1 MLPNL
6 SLYADFRCRSRLV
19 VIFIAYVLVSSPHGL
34 MMKLEQHVKFPLQL
48 DVTRF
53 CYAGGD
59 RAEDIAAPHI
69 SRGTAQSAGL
79 SPGVRKAGAYPSTE
93 SAWPSPSAKV
103 SSASAHEQRVTR
115 SQHVRADKNHALLGG
130 SAEGAIAAPL
140 DGRKRVDGLALKRA
154 MAIGGSSASSIV
166 SGNSSAVSGSVGREG
181 VEYDLRAVIVH
192 DGGADAGH
200 YKAFRNL
207 GSGEGAMKETRPA
220 PDMLEQTRR
229 VLRRSSSLSDTYDG
243 SWVSLSDE
251 TVQAVSVREVL
262 ASQAYML
269 FYKRIARASCLELG

>member
-1 MLPNL
+1 
-6 SLYADFRCRSRLV
+6 
-19 VIFIAYVLVSSPHGL
+19 
-34 MMKLEQHVKFPLQL
+34 MKLEQHVKFPLQL

-69 SRGTAQSAGL
+69 SRGTAHSAGL
-79 SPGVRKAGAYPSTE
+79 SPGARKPGAYTSNE
-93 SAWPSPSAKV
+93 SAWPSPPAKV
-103 SSASAHEQRVTR
+103 SSAHEQRVMR

-130 SAEGAIAAPL
+130 SAEGAMAL
-140 DGRKRVDGLALKRA
+140 DGRKRVDGLTLKRA
-154 MAIGGSSASSIV
+154 MAIGGSTASSIV

-207 GSGEGAMKETRPA
+207 GSGAEPKKAMKETRPA

-229 VLRRSSSLSDTYDG
+229 VLRRSSSMSDAYEG
-243 SWVSLSDE
+243 RWVSLSDE
-251 TVQAVSVREVL
+251 TVQAVSAREVL

-269 FYKRIARASCLELG
+269 FYKRIARASYLELG